1 MDFLVQN
8 HVEFAI
14 DHNDNTYVAT
24 IKIVNKV
31 KQPEAF
37 PEGENFL
44 RDGSPDVINGRD

>member
-14 DHNDNTYVAT
+14 DPIDHTYVAT

-31 KQPEAF
+31 KQPEQF
-37 PEGENFL
+37 PEGENFM
-44 RDGSPDVINGRD
+44 RDTSPEVINGRD